1 MSYLQENNL
10 VNSIRDT
17 VYEEVGDI
25 LYKIC
30 QEEDDTMSIL
40 AGVLAGLTISI
51 RRILEDMP
59 EDARKQW
66 VKIISE
72 KIAHRPLISK
82 NLH

>member
-1 MSYLQENNL
+1 MQENNL

-17 VYEEVGDI
+17 VYEEVGSI

-30 QEEDDTMSIL
+30 QEEEDTMSIL

-59 EDARKQW
+59 EDTRKQW
-66 VKIISE
+66 VKVISE
-72 KIAHRPLISK
+72 KIAHRPPISK